1 MAVTLGI
8 IDKAGAWFSI
18 LDDDKSIM
26 KGENDEL
33 LKFQGKAKIMEYL
46 KTHED
51 VYNNVKEKVE
61 NAVRA

>member
-1 MAVTLGI
+1 
-8 IDKAGAWFSI
+8 
-18 LDDDKSIM
+18 M